1 MAFDCVPRAKLFEKL
16 KAVGVTGRFLDIIQ
30 SMYSNDKSSVKIG
43 SSITES
49 FRCYAG
55 VKQGCMISPT
65 LFNFYLS
72 DLPEK
77 LNEKY
82 RNDID
87 LNGVP
92 LSCILYA
99 DDLVILSK
107 SAKGLQEYLNSLE
120 EYCKAS
126 ELSINLDKTKVM
138 IFNNTGKTMNNY
150 RIFYGTKFLKWLLGV
165 NRYCSSNA
173 CRAELGRF
181 PLRRKAKCRA
191 IKLWLKLSNNN
202 GNNEKLS
209 RKAFATISNYENKNF
224 WHRKIKQILDLAGRS
239 DIWLTDTNTPEA
251 TYSFLQ
257 QRLYDI
263 EQQTWLSSIQND
275 NRKDQEQKNKLRTLR
290 KFKLSHNLEDY
301 LTDVKNID
309 HRIALTK
316 FRLSNHK
323 LAIETGRYEKP
334 YKQPNE
340 RKCLVCQTGKV
351 EDEEHFLLE
360 CPAYKDDRDNLLDF
374 LKTHA
379 GINVRHHANKENNF
393 VRIMGLSRN
402 ENVNR
407 RLAKHIFEC
416 MKAKNVKL
424 DDYVR

>member
-1 MAFDCVPRAKLFEKL
+1 MD
-16 KAVGVTGRFLDIIQ
+16 D
-30 SMYSNDKSSVKIG
+30 D
-43 SSITES
+43 
-49 FRCYAG
+49 
-55 VKQGCMISPT
+55 
-65 LFNFYLS
+65 
-72 DLPEK
+72 
-77 LNEKY
+77 
-82 RNDID
+82 RNDYEHII
-87 LNGVP
+87 VH
-92 LSCILYA
+92 S
-99 DDLVILSK
+99 
-107 SAKGLQEYLNSLE
+107 
-120 EYCKAS
+120 
-126 ELSINLDKTKVM
+126 
-138 IFNNTGKTMNNY
+138 
-150 RIFYGTKFLKWLLGV
+150 GT
-165 NRYCSSNA
+165 NDI
-173 CRAELGRF
+173 E
-181 PLRRKAKCRA
+181 
-191 IKLWLKLSNNN
+191 KLWLKLSNNN

-275 NRKDQEQKNKLRTLR
+275 NRKDQAQKNKLRTLK

-323 LAIETGRYEKP
+323 LAIKTGRYEKP
-334 YKQPNE
+334 YKKPNE

-416 MKAKNVKL
+416 MKARNVKL
-424 DDYVR
+424 DDDVR